1 MGLRGRLDSRLVRG
15 DRPLHT
21 RSGLTVTVPIRVKLR
36 ASRPQACR
44 SLSARCLIK
53 FAAGRELPGLAGHH
67 ARHGDLTHPGL
78 AILMVATPTR
88 GARGEEA
95 HGVQIH
101 SDRRTHSWAFQGGI
115 SRCGMTPRDRACR
128 SLTRRRR
135 YGGAK
140 RNQCTRGRLHRA
152 KSAASLPPG
161 TICLRAAP
169 VLRMRRG
176 CAQPAP
182 CVLPDRP
189 GDRRLSALTA
199 RCRGHVL
206 VGGRC
211 CRGGLTQLHQWLD
224 PCAGTTQ

>member
-140 RNQCTRGRLHRA
+140 RNQCTMARPVVVFIARKARLRYHLAPFVSVQHRFCGCCVDALSQRRASCQIGRVIGA
-152 KSAASLPPG
+152 
-161 TICLRAAP
+161 
-169 VLRMRRG
+169 
-176 CAQPAP
+176 
-182 CVLPDRP
+182 
-189 GDRRLSALTA
+189 
-199 RCRGHVL
+199 CRH
-206 VGGRC
+206 
-211 CRGGLTQLHQWLD
+211 
-224 PCAGTTQ
+224 